1 MTTSIATIQWSEPK
15 QINTKGGERNIRQT
29 FLYPDHPAW
38 SAWRFDKEAVKSAH
52 FSLGKQ
58 YQGSGWELTHWESSP
73 GQFTADASILEQ
85 IIARSQDAEVEA
97 KQAQKIDYVA
107 EHYEEL
113 TTAAASKLFDWQRPS
128 CQRIVAALKT
138 GNAIDAS
145 QTGAGKTYV
154 ALAACAEL
162 GLTPYIIAPLAVLES
177 WRRASVFMGVEIGG
191 VTNYDKAR
199 AGSSD
204 FIFRNKEAKIKN
216 GELAFS
222 FVPPAAGQKA
232 LIIYDEA
239 QKCFPYNT
247 LIDTDHGLLPIGE
260 IVDNKSPVNVF
271 TWDFQSQKIT
281 LSPILN
287 HWQNSPQSLISV
299 EHEHGTI
306 NCTPDHK
313 ILTHKGWTKAKE
325 VSAGDLLYV
334 RSDAHVKGG
343 QSIENMRVFVRSET
357 TPHLATMPSETCGIM
372 DDLPQKICSNNNG
385 CELRRPVFYGEAHAK
400 VDHQQPYAVA
410 RDGGESD
417 SAKEREDISVE
428 GRKWETDQAT
438 RGACSGGETSD
449 GVWNRH
455 TGRCEAVIPKP
466 SEELQGGLGMPRGE
480 VGNRGGRENAPTEE
494 VEVLGQTQDCY
505 LKPSRVV
512 SVEILE
518 SGDRLRL
525 GCGSEDDSLYD
536 IEVAVHH
543 NYFANGTLVHNCKG
557 GTKTLQGRVMSD
569 IALRGEKILILSATA
584 AKDPTEM
591 ESSGI
596 VLGLHDGGKAFTA
609 WAKAH
614 GCKSGSYGLGFTTNA
629 RAAADIMG
637 RIHRK
642 LFPAR
647 GSRIRSADVPG
658 YPDNAVSA
666 ALINSQEIVS
676 AYQDLEHDLSLL
688 DDRIGSGDVDKQS
701 AAAMGLAAMMK
712 ARRSSEKGKLDYF
725 IDEAKELLADGQQV
739 AIFLNFR
746 EHLAI
751 IRDALK
757 LRSEPVWGTAWLG
770 KRQEIDHETGYVKM
784 VDINGPSQTTTQR
797 QQIIDDFQAGRSKVI
812 LVSLQAGGAGISLH
826 DVNGIAPRQSLISP
840 SYSAVDLV
848 QAIGRIWRAGSHS
861 KATQRIVYAAGTI
874 EEEIAGSITAKIA
887 NIETLNDGDLRA
899 DSLNKF
905 THFNPASLV

>member
-177 WRRASVFMGVEIGG
+177 WRRASAFMGVEIGG

-222 FVPPAAGQKA
+222 FVPQAAGQKA

-239 QKCFPYNT
+239 QK
-247 LIDTDHGLLPIGE
+247 
-260 IVDNKSPVNVF
+260 
-271 TWDFQSQKIT
+271 
-281 LSPILN
+281 
-287 HWQNSPQSLISV
+287 
-299 EHEHGTI
+299 
-306 NCTPDHK
+306 
-313 ILTHKGWTKAKE
+313 
-325 VSAGDLLYV
+325 
-334 RSDAHVKGG
+334 
-343 QSIENMRVFVRSET
+343 
-357 TPHLATMPSETCGIM
+357 
-372 DDLPQKICSNNNG
+372 
-385 CELRRPVFYGEAHAK
+385 
-400 VDHQQPYAVA
+400 
-410 RDGGESD
+410 
-417 SAKEREDISVE
+417 
-428 GRKWETDQAT
+428 
-438 RGACSGGETSD
+438 
-449 GVWNRH
+449 
-455 TGRCEAVIPKP
+455 
-466 SEELQGGLGMPRGE
+466 
-480 VGNRGGRENAPTEE
+480 
-494 VEVLGQTQDCY
+494 
-505 LKPSRVV
+505 
-512 SVEILE
+512 
-518 SGDRLRL
+518 
-525 GCGSEDDSLYD
+525 
-536 IEVAVHH
+536 
-543 NYFANGTLVHNCKG
+543 CKG

-596 VLGLHDGGKAFTA
+596 VLGLHEGGKAFTA

-629 RAAADIMG
+629 KAAADIMG

-725 IDEAKELLADGQQV
+725 IDETKELLADGQQV